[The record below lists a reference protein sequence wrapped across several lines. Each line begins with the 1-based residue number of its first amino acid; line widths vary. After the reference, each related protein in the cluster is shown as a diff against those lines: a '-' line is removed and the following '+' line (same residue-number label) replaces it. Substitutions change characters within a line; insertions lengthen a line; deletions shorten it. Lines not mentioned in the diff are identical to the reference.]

1 MKKILGCQG
10 EITIIQ
16 IDTLPA
22 GMETTPAEKIAKGWI
37 ISHSESGHHHLL
49 TGGDVMERTSNVPQ
63 GMKILYAILA
73 NPEKLIQDAATPHG
87 SHNLPAGI
95 FEFRI
100 AREFDPFAEQARI
113 VAD

>member
-1 MKKILGCQG
+1 MKKIIGAQG

-16 IDTLPA
+16 IDTLPE
-22 GMETTPAEKIAKGWI
+22 GMKTVPAEKTAKGWI

-49 TGGDVMERTSNVPQ
+49 TDGDVVERTSDVPA

-73 NPEKLIQDAATPHG
+73 KPEQLIQDAATPHG
-87 SHNLPAGI
+87 AHQLDAGI